1 MNMPM
6 FPLGTVLLPGQ
17 LLPLHV
23 FESRYITMMS
33 SVIEADPPIF
43 GVVLI
48 ERGSEVGG
56 GDTRSDIGTC
66 ARILRTHDLED
77 GRLAII
83 AGGTD
88 RIRVTRWQSDDPFP
102 QAEIEQFPD
111 DEHDV
116 DQSHVEQLHVV
127 HRRVAAMAT
136 ELGIGRFEASKP
148 DLGSLSFSVF
158 VMLAESPLG
167 EQDRQRLLAVP
178 NLADRITRFTEL
190 LQDQEQLFLME
201 MQRDAD

>member
-1 MNMPM
+1 MPM

-23 FESRYITMMS
+23 FESRYKTMMS
-33 SVIEADPPIF
+33 SVIEADPPLF

-88 RIRVTRWQSDDPFP
+88 RIRVTRWLTDDPFP
-102 QAEIEQFPD
+102 QAEVEQFPD
-111 DEHDV
+111 DEHEAEPI
-116 DQSHVEQLHVV
+116 HVEQLHIV
-127 HRRVAAMAT
+127 HRRVAALAT
-136 ELGIGRFEASKP
+136 ELGIGRFEAAKP

-178 NLADRITRFTEL
+178 KLADRITRFADL
-190 LQDQEQLFLME
+190 LKDQEQLFLME
-201 MQRDAD
+201 MRRDAD